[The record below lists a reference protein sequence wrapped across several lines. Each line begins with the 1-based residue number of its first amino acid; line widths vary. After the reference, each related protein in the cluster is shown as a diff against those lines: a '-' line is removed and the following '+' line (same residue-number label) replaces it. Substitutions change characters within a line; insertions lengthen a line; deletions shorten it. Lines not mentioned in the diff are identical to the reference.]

1 VTPAGR
7 GVEPATSTLAFG
19 LGALAVGI
27 AFGTGGVVAAR
38 AAFGPGTALAGATVG
53 LVVGIPAALWF
64 GSSRR
69 GRAPRL
75 ANGHRL
81 RRRVHAVAWI
91 GPVFGSGI
99 TLVAWSGV
107 AHSSGSG
114 WVQAVGAL
122 LAAVLV
128 TGLVAPVFPAVRARA
143 TCTASPSDV
152 VAGQPAA
159 ITLTA
164 SGPLRIRPLL
174 PAGSTRPAGGRSRG
188 PRQVTVEVVPGRRGV
203 VESLAL
209 ELASSAPFGLVW
221 WAREVIVPLARPLHV
236 APRVGPPEPVRPGT
250 GDHTDD
256 TVRRLPTTTGEIRGV
271 RPYRVGDLRR
281 AIHWPAT
288 AHAGALMVTEAERRI
303 DEPVV
308 VDVTLPPD
316 PEEAERAAE
325 GAMTT
330 ASGYLARGVP
340 VLLVTLEAGGR
351 TVRPVVDR
359 VELGRRLA
367 RAVPAPVPPGV
378 ADGATRRWR
387 GRSGT

>member
-1 VTPAGR
+1 MTPATR
-7 GVEPATSTLAFG
+7 SADPATSTLAFG

-27 AFGTGGVVAAR
+27 AFGTGGVLAAR

-53 LVVGIPAALWF
+53 LLVGIPAALWF
-64 GSSRR
+64 GSSHR

-81 RRRVHAVAWI
+81 RRRVHAVAWF
-91 GPVFGSGI
+91 GPVFGSAF

-143 TCTASPSDV
+143 VCTASPSDG

-164 SGPLRIRPLL
+164 SGPLRIRPLV
-174 PAGSTRPAGGRSRG
+174 PAGPTRPAGGRSRG
-188 PRQVTVEVVPGRRGV
+188 PRQVTVEVVPGQRGV
-203 VESLAL
+203 VESVAL
-209 ELASSAPFGLVW
+209 ELASSAPFGLLW
-221 WAREVIVPLARPLHV
+221 WSREVIVPLARPLHV
-236 APRVGPPEPVRPGT
+236 APRVGPPEPVRTGT

-256 TVRRLPTTTGEIRGV
+256 AVRQLPAATGEIRGV

-281 AIHWPAT
+281 SIHWPAT
-288 AHAGALMVTEAERRI
+288 AHAGVLTVTEAERRI

-308 VDVTLPPD
+308 VDVALPPD

-325 GAMTT
+325 RAMATVS
-330 ASGYLARGVP
+330 AHLARGVP

-351 TVRPVVDR
+351 TVRPVLDR

-367 RAVPAPVPPGV
+367 RAVPDPGPAGAGEGPP
-378 ADGATRRWR
+378 RQSR
-387 GRSGT
+387 GRAAT